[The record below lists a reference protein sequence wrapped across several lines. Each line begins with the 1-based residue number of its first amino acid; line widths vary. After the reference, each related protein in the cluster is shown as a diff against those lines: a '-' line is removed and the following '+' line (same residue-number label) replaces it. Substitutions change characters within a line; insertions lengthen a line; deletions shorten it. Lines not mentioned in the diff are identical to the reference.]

1 MPNPRGK
8 NPRSRS
14 VSKSP
19 LTSPAFERDD
29 PLSRQVAFVPFE
41 AGAPSGV
48 SDETRRAVRVQAA
61 KASAAARKQT
71 IARRLAERSGQPVST
86 ETSPS
91 SSTEQSEQSRRA
103 SATSAAD
110 SDSSLKIA
118 TSRSPSLA
126 PSQSIN
132 ASPVDASFR
141 IYPIT
146 KWHPLIPAIVDYYT
160 RHFLPDHNASPD
172 MHGRDAMRTQLWPI
186 ALSDTCLFHA
196 IMLIA
201 ASHATVTGA
210 LTVPVSLLA
219 QLKHTAIES
228 INDSIARLDSSKIG
242 DAVVSA
248 IALVGG
254 WELVSI
260 AAWWLEA

>member
-8 NPRSRS
+8 TPRSRS

-19 LTSPAFERDD
+19 LASPNFERED

-41 AGAPSGV
+41 AGTPSGV

-71 IARRLAERSGQPVST
+71 IARRLAERSGQSVSN

-91 SSTEQSEQSRRA
+91 SSTTEQSEQSRRA

-110 SDSSLKIA
+110 SESSLKIP
-118 TSRSPSLA
+118 TSRSPS
-126 PSQSIN
+126 QSTN
-132 ASPVDASFR
+132 VSPVDASFR

-146 KWHPLIPAIVDYYT
+146 KWHPSIPAIVDYYT
-160 RHFLPDHNASPD
+160 RHFLPDQNASPD
-172 MHGRDAMRTQLWPI
+172 MHGRDALRTQLWPL

-196 IMLIA
+196 ILLIA

-210 LTVPVSLLA
+210 LVVPVSLLA

-228 INDSIARLDSSKIG
+228 INDAIARLESSKIG
-242 DAVVSA
+242 DAVISA
-248 IALVGG
+248 IALVGS

>member
-19 LTSPAFERDD
+19 LTSPNLEREN

-41 AGAPSGV
+41 AGTPSGV
-48 SDETRRAVRVQAA
+48 NDETRRAVRVQAA

-71 IARRLAERSGQPVST
+71 IARRLAERSGQPVSVK
-86 ETSPS
+86 TSPS
-91 SSTEQSEQSRRA
+91 SSTTEQSEQSRKV

-110 SDSSLKIA
+110 SESALKIP
-118 TSRSPSLA
+118 TLPSPSPSL
-126 PSQSIN
+126 N
-132 ASPVDASFR
+132 VSPVDASCR

-146 KWHPLIPAIVDYYT
+146 RWHPLIPAIVDYYT
-160 RHFLPDHNASPD
+160 RYFLPDQSASPD
-172 MHGRDAMRTQLWPI
+172 MHGRDAMRTQLWPL
-186 ALSDTCLFHA
+186 ALSDTCLFQA
-196 IMLIA
+196 IMLTA

-210 LTVPVSLLA
+210 LAVPVSLLV

-228 INDSIARLDSSKIG
+228 INDAIARLDSSQIG
-242 DAVVSA
+242 DAVTSA